1 MALIDT
7 QTHLDFP
14 EFDADR
20 GVVLEDARRA
30 GVGAI
35 IVSGVSAATWPRLLA
50 VTGAAPLLFPAL
62 GLHPMFVAEHTE
74 SDLADLIEA
83 IARHRPVALGEVGL
97 DFHMPDLDRRAQIRL
112 FEAQLGIAREA
123 DLPVIL
129 HVRKA
134 HDEVLARLRRA
145 GLRGGTVH
153 AFGGSRQQADQ
164 YLALGFKLGF
174 GGAMTYPRA
183 TKLRALAAAL
193 PAEAL
198 VLETDAPDLP
208 PVAHRGERN
217 SPAYLPEV
225 LQAMAM
231 LRDEDP
237 LILARQTTDN
247 ARSVFGAALG

>member
-1 MALIDT
+1 MELIDT

-20 GVVLEDARRA
+20 GAVIAAARRA
-30 GVGAI
+30 GVGAMV
-35 IVSGVSAATWPRLLA
+35 VSGVSASTWPRLLA
-50 VTGAAPLLFPAL
+50 LTDAEPPLVAAL
-62 GLHPMFVAEHTE
+62 GLHPMFVAEHAVA
-74 SDLADLIEA
+74 DLPKLIEA
-83 IARHRPVALGEVGL
+83 ITRHRPVAVGEIGL
-97 DFHMPDLDRRAQIRL
+97 DFHVPGLDRCAQISL

-123 DLPVIL
+123 GLPVIL

-153 AFGGSRQQADQ
+153 AFGGSRQQAEQ

-183 TKLRALAAAL
+183 TKLRTLAAVL
-193 PAEAL
+193 PGEAL

-208 PVAHRGERN
+208 PVAHHGERN

-225 LQAMAM
+225 LMAMAA

-247 ARSVFGAALG
+247 ARSVFGPALG